1 MAAPFSSMTGFS
13 ASGSYLPHNNNNN
26 NNTPGWRSARGYC
39 NGCGRRCPG

>member
-26 NNTPGWRSARGYC
+26 TPGWRSARGYC